1 MYRFNG
7 LRRYFLF
14 SETVGNVFINLI
26 TATIHMA
33 TTENTYNFG
42 VYMVK

>member
-14 SETVGNVFINLI
+14 SETFGIEFINLI
-26 TATIHMA
+26 TATIYMT
-33 TTENTYNFG
+33 TTEKTHNFG

>member
-14 SETVGNVFINLI
+14 SETVGIVFINLI
-26 TATIHMA
+26 TATIYMT
-33 TTENTYNFG
+33 TTEKAHNFG